1 MMTNATSFQVEQ
13 KPRKRRLSTKQKA
26 ASLYQL
32 WHGIQDIKADAEQMN
47 DGELALLIGMVELL
61 VEERT
66 AGLSRAH
73 GAALSA
79 ADTARPN

>member
-1 MMTNATSFQVEQ
+1 MANATSFQVEQ

-26 ASLYQL
+26 SSLFQL
-32 WHGIQDIKADAEQMN
+32 WHSIQDMKVEAEDMK
-47 DGELALLIGMVELL
+47 DGELVLLMGMVELL